1 MSNLADFLY
10 RNAAVYPDKT
20 AIVFGDLRISY
31 QELTDAAAKI
41 AEGLQQKGIRPGDRV
56 AMSCPNIPQFLM
68 VYFGI
73 LSAGAVVVPL
83 NILLKQK
90 EIAYHLTDSQ
100 AVAFFCFE
108 GSSELPLGQRGLKA
122 FNQVECCLHF
132 FAITGDLAAENW
144 QDQPALATLLSSDPL
159 TIPRE
164 RAADDTAAILYT
176 SGTTGKPK
184 GAELTHHNLS
194 MNALACSTVMATNI
208 HDTHLVALPLFHV
221 FAQTGHML
229 HAVVSASTMVLM
241 VRFDAEQCLQ
251 LLAQESVTFFAG
263 VPTMYIALNAQA
275 DSLAKSLQPGESLRQ
290 AITGKLRLC
299 ISGGGPM
306 PVEVLK
312 SFETNFKVTLLE
324 GYGLSE
330 TSPVAC
336 FNTLDQER
344 IPGSIGRPI
353 PGVALRIVGE
363 DGSTLSHGQDGE
375 LAIRGHN
382 VMKGYFNQP
391 EQTAGV
397 IKNGWFH
404 TGDIARCDEAGNYFI
419 VDRKKDLIIRGGF
432 NVYPREVEEVLLA
445 HPDIMQAA
453 VIGVPDDY
461 YVEEIMACLILREG
475 CELSPELVKTW
486 ARQQLG
492 DYKYPRYVRVFQE
505 FPVSATGKVLKRE
518 LREWVQGEHKK

>member
-10 RNAAVYPDKT
+10 RSAAVYPDKT

-31 QELTDAAAKI
+31 QTLKDTAASIGK
-41 AEGLQQKGIRPGDRV
+41 GLKQQGIKPGDRV

-68 VYFGI
+68 VYYGI

-83 NILLKQK
+83 NILLKPK
-90 EIAYHLTDSQ
+90 ELAYHLTDSQ
-100 AVAFFCFE
+100 AVAFLCFE
-108 GSSELPLGQRGLKA
+108 GSDELPLGQFGLEA
-122 FNQVECCLHF
+122 FQQVSSCEHF
-132 FAITGDLAAENW
+132 FAITGDLKAEEW
-144 QDQPALATLLSSDPL
+144 RGESTLSALLSGSALEDPQD
-159 TIPRE
+159 RGSN
-164 RAADDTAAILYT
+164 DTAAILYT
-176 SGTTGKPK
+176 SGTTGRPK

-194 MNALACSTVMATNI
+194 MNALICSALLMTDVN
-208 HDTHLVALPLFHV
+208 DTHLVVMPLFHT
-221 FAQTGHML
+221 FAQTAHML
-229 HAVVSASTMVLM
+229 HAVASASTMVLM
-241 VRFDAEQCLQ
+241 VRFDASKTLK
-251 LLAQESVTFFAG
+251 LLAQEKITFFAG
-263 VPTMYIALNAQA
+263 VPTMYIALNGAEAELSEDDRQIIT
-275 DSLAKSLQPGESLRQ
+275 DS
-290 AITGKLRLC
+290 LRLC

-306 PVEVLK
+306 PLEVMK
-312 SFETNFKVTLLE
+312 AFEGNFKVTILE

-353 PGVALRIVGE
+353 PGVALKVVDDEGKIL
-363 DGSTLSHGQDGE
+363 LSGQDGE

-382 VMKGYFNQP
+382 VMKGYFNKP
-391 EQTAGV
+391 EQTAEVLKG
-397 IKNGWFH
+397 GWFY
-404 TGDIARCDEAGNYFI
+404 TGDIAHRDEAGNYYI

-461 YVEEIMACLILREG
+461 YVEEIMACLILHEG
-475 CELSPELVKTW
+475 CKLSPELVKTW

-492 DYKYPRYVRVFQE
+492 DYKYPRYVRIFQE
-505 FPVSATGKVLKRE
+505 FPLSANGKILKRE
-518 LREWVQGEHKK
+518 LRDILRNEGGTK